1 MMSMAIVAKTGKP
14 SERETKA
21 VKKEEEEEILEEG
34 VFLPRKTNYFS
45 RLFIFN
51 SLGRYSSPPGNS
63 NEPMFGFSSSL
74 IIPHTVFFLFH
85 PKQQLALNLQSITN
99 ELKER
104 CRAKKHC

>member
-34 VFLPRKTNYFS
+34 VFFLLRKTNYFS

-74 IIPHTVFFLFH
+74 IIPHTVFFSFF
-85 PKQQLALNLQSITN
+85 QNN
-99 ELKER
+99 N
-104 CRAKKHC
+104 